1 MSKNSK
7 IGIIG
12 NGQHRCMKTL
22 AQAIS
27 EASSKIDLDHVQL
40 ENFTPIESSDDPVD
54 DPVFEVFPM
63 PEKGPDPIIVIN
75 MEDLHE

>member
-27 EASSKIDLDHVQL
+27 EASSKIDLDHIQL
-40 ENFTPIESSDDPVD
+40 ENFTPVESSDNPV
-54 DPVFEVFPM
+54 VEVFPM

>member
-40 ENFTPIESSDDPVD
+40 ENFTPIESSDSPV
-54 DPVFEVFPM
+54 VEVFPM